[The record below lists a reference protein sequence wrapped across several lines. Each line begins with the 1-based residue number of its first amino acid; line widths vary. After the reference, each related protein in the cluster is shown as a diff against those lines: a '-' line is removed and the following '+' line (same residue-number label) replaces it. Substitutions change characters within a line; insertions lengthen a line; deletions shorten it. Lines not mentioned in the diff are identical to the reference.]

1 MEQMM
6 DDIDGL
12 DALENEAK
20 ALEQTLGSVTAMTDA
35 FDSQLGRMKATL
47 TDTTRD
53 LGNLERGFS
62 GGLRKAFDG
71 LVFDGNS
78 LSDALATVGQ
88 AMSRTVYSNAMKP
101 VTDHFGGLL
110 AGGVNSLVSGLLPF
124 ENGAA
129 FSQGRVTPF
138 AKGGVV
144 SGATSFPMR
153 GGTGLMGEAGP
164 EAIMP
169 LSRGADG
176 SLGVKTQ
183 GGPAVNVT
191 MNIST
196 PDVAGFQRTQS
207 QIAASMSRALS
218 RGQRNR

>member
-1 MEQMM
+1 M

-12 DALENEAK
+12 DALESEAK

-35 FDSQLGRMKATL
+35 FDAQLGSMKTTL
-47 TDTTRD
+47 GETSRD

-78 LSDALATVGQ
+78 LSDALSTVGE
-88 AMSRTVYSNAMKP
+88 AMSRTVYNNAMKP

-144 SGATSFPMR
+144 SGATNFPMR
-153 GGTGLMGEAGP
+153 GGMGLMGEAGP

-169 LSRGADG
+169 LTRGADG
-176 SLGVKTQ
+176 SLGVKAQ
-183 GGPAVNVT
+183 GGSSTNIT

-196 PDVAGFQRTQS
+196 PDVAGFQRSQS
-207 QIAASMSRALS
+207 QIAASMGRALG

>member
-1 MEQMM
+1 M
-6 DDIDGL
+6 DNIDGL
-12 DALENEAK
+12 DALESEAK

-35 FDSQLGRMKATL
+35 FDAQLGRMGVTMGN
-47 TDTTRD
+47 TSRD

-62 GGLRKAFDG
+62 GGLRSAFDG
-71 LVFDGNS
+71 LVLDGAS
-78 LSDALATVGQ
+78 LSDALRTVGE
-88 AMSRTVYSNAMKP
+88 AMSRTVYNNAISP
-101 VTDHFGGLL
+101 VTDHLGGLL

-144 SGATSFPMR
+144 ASATQFPMR

-169 LSRGADG
+169 LTRGADG
-176 SLGVKTQ
+176 SLGVRAQ
-183 GGPAVNVT
+183 GGGATNIT
-191 MNIST
+191 LNIST
-196 PDVAGFQRTQS
+196 PDVAGFQRSQS
-207 QIAASMSRALS
+207 QIAASMARALG

>member
-1 MEQMM
+1 M

-12 DALENEAK
+12 DALESEAK
-20 ALEQTLGSVTAMTDA
+20 QLEQTLGSVTTMTDA
-35 FDSQLGRMKATL
+35 FDAQLGRMKTTL
-47 TDTTRD
+47 GETSRD

-78 LSDALATVGQ
+78 LSDALATVGE
-88 AMSRTVYSNAMKP
+88 AMSRTVYNNAMKP

-110 AGGVNSLVSGLLPF
+110 ANGVNSLVSGLLPF

-144 SGATSFPMR
+144 SGATNF
-153 GGTGLMGEAGP
+153 LCA
-164 EAIMP
+164 
-169 LSRGADG
+169 
-176 SLGVKTQ
+176 
-183 GGPAVNVT
+183 AVW
-191 MNIST
+191 
-196 PDVAGFQRTQS
+196 
-207 QIAASMSRALS
+207 ALWGK
-218 RGQRNR
+218 RGQRQLCR

>member
-1 MEQMM
+1 M

-12 DALENEAK
+12 DALETEAK
-20 ALEQTLGSVTAMTDA
+20 ALEETLGSVTAMTDA
-35 FDSQLGRMKATL
+35 FEGQLRRVQGTL
-47 TDTTRD
+47 GDTTRD

-78 LSDALATVGQ
+78 LSDAFATLGQ
-88 AMSRTVYSNAMKP
+88 AMSRTVYNNAMKP
-101 VTDHFGGLL
+101 VTDHFGGIL
-110 AGGVNSLVSGLLPF
+110 AGGVNALVSGLMPF
-124 ENGAA
+124 EKGGA
-129 FSQGRVTPF
+129 FSGGQVRAF
-138 AKGGVV
+138 ARGGVV
-144 SGATSFPMR
+144 DGPMTFPMR

-169 LSRGADG
+169 LSRGPDG
-176 SLGVKTQ
+176 SLGVKAQ
-183 GGPAVNVT
+183 GGQTVNVT

-196 PDVAGFQRTQS
+196 PDVAGFQRSQS

>member
-1 MEQMM
+1 M

-35 FDSQLGRMKATL
+35 FESQLSRMKGTL
-47 TDTTRD
+47 GDTTRD
-53 LGNLERGFS
+53 LGNLERGLS

-71 LVFDGNS
+71 LVFDGRS
-78 LSDALATVGQ
+78 LSDAFSTLGE
-88 AMSRTVYSNAMKP
+88 AMSRTIYSNAMKP

-110 AGGVNSLVSGLLPF
+110 AGGVGSLVSGLMPF
-124 ENGAA
+124 ENGGA
-129 FSQGRVTPF
+129 FSQGRVMPF

-144 SGATSFPMR
+144 SGPMNFPMR
-153 GGTGLMGEAGP
+153 GGSGLMGEAGP

-169 LSRGADG
+169 LTRGADG
-176 SLGVKTQ
+176 KLGVAAQ
-183 GGPAVNVT
+183 GGQATNIT

-196 PDVAGFQRTQS
+196 PDAASFQRSQS
-207 QIAASMSRALS
+207 QIAASMARALG

>member
-1 MEQMM
+1 M
-6 DDIDGL
+6 DEIDGL
-12 DALENEAK
+12 DALESEAK
-20 ALEQTLGSVTAMTDA
+20 QLEATLGSVTAMTDA
-35 FDSQLGRMKATL
+35 FDGQLTRMKATL
-47 TDTTRD
+47 GDTTRD

-78 LSDALATVGQ
+78 LSDALATVGE
-88 AMSRTVYSNAMKP
+88 AMSRTVYSNAISP
-101 VTDHFGGLL
+101 VADHFGGLL

-144 SGATSFPMR
+144 SGATNFPMR

-169 LSRGADG
+169 LTRGADG
-176 SLGVKTQ
+176 SLGVKSQ
-183 GGPAVNVT
+183 GGQAVNIT

-196 PDVAGFQRTQS
+196 PDTAGFQRSQS
-207 QIAASMSRALS
+207 QIAASVSRALG

>member
-1 MEQMM
+1 M

-12 DALENEAK
+12 DALESEAK
-20 ALEQTLGSVTAMTDA
+20 QLEQTLGSVTTMTDA
-35 FDSQLGRMKATL
+35 FDAQLGRMKTTL
-47 TDTTRD
+47 GETSRD

-78 LSDALATVGQ
+78 LSDALATVGE
-88 AMSRTVYSNAMKP
+88 AMSRTVYNNAMKP

-110 AGGVNSLVSGLLPF
+110 ANGVNSLVSGLLPF

-144 SGATSFPMR
+144 SGATNFPMR
-153 GGTGLMGEAGP
+153 GGMGLMGEAGP

-169 LSRGADG
+169 LTRGADG
-176 SLGVKTQ
+176 SLGVKAQ
-183 GGPAVNVT
+183 GGQATNITINV
-191 MNIST
+191 ST
-196 PDVAGFQRTQS
+196 PDVAGFQRSQS
-207 QIAASMSRALS
+207 QIAASMSRALG

>member
-1 MEQMM
+1 M
-6 DDIDGL
+6 DNIDGL
-12 DALENEAK
+12 DALESEAK
-20 ALEQTLGSVTAMTDA
+20 ALEATLGSVTVMTDA
-35 FDSQLGRMKATL
+35 FEGQLRRMKATL
-47 TDTTRD
+47 GDTTRD

-62 GGLRKAFDG
+62 GGLRRAFDG
-71 LVFDGNS
+71 LVFDGKS

-88 AMSRTVYSNAMKP
+88 AMSRTVYNNALRP

-110 AGGVNSLVSGLLPF
+110 AGGVSSLVSSLMPF
-124 ENGAA
+124 EKGGAI
-129 FSQGRVTPF
+129 SQGRVMPF

-144 SGATSFPMR
+144 SGPTNFAMR

-176 SLGVKTQ
+176 KLGVKAQ
-183 GGPAVNVT
+183 GGQAVNIT

-196 PDVAGFQRTQS
+196 PDVAGFQRSQS
-207 QIAASMSRALS
+207 QIAASLGRALG